1 MSKQFENMQKLAFG
15 KVLINESI
23 DTIKMTKSALKEKI
37 REMILA
43 EIHQIDDPQEEFGEK
58 VGQNLEDRKNR
69 GEITDEQFHNAL
81 EYLGTDS
88 NEYDL
93 FHEFGRKDAVGAA
106 DAILKMS
113 LDEAKKKKKSK
124 PENVAPQED
133 IDIDIAAEPAAEAPA
148 EPSMDA
154 APAESTN
161 SGNVV
166 RDIQNLLQ
174 DAFEKAQQL
183 PDNEDKEKTINQIS
197 NTIKMFINTQ
207 VLGSGQQ
214 PGIAEDLNESE
225 EYNTGEKYS
234 YRGKVYDIWVDDEHN
249 RYIKVG
255 GSKIDI

>member
-15 KVLINESI
+15 KVLINESAQ
-23 DTIKMTKSALKEKI
+23 MTKSALKEKI
-37 REMILA
+37 REM
-43 EIHQIDDPQEEFGEK
+43 
-58 VGQNLEDRKNR
+58 V
-69 GEITDEQFHNAL
+69 
-81 EYLGTDS
+81 
-88 NEYDL
+88 
-93 FHEFGRKDAVGAA
+93 
-106 DAILKMS
+106 

-154 APAESTN
+154 APAEPTN

-214 PGIAEDLNESE
+214 PGIAENLIKEQKSISDVS
-225 EYNTGEKYS
+225 YKMYS
-234 YRGKVYDIWVDDEHN
+234 DRAYQHWVDDMFDYLEIN
-249 RYIKVG
+249 NPEFTENDVRELLKY
-255 GSKIDI
+255 SKDSLEEEVETNIQTYFHPESI

>member
-1 MSKQFENMQKLAFG
+1 MSKQFEDMQRLAFG
-15 KVLINESI
+15 KVLINESAQ
-23 DTIKMTKSALKEKI
+23 MTKSDLKNKI
-37 REMILA
+37 REM
-43 EIHQIDDPQEEFGEK
+43 
-58 VGQNLEDRKNR
+58 V
-69 GEITDEQFHNAL
+69 
-81 EYLGTDS
+81 
-88 NEYDL
+88 
-93 FHEFGRKDAVGAA
+93 
-106 DAILKMS
+106 

-133 IDIDIAAEPAAEAPA
+133 VDIDIAAEVPT

-154 APAESTN
+154 APAEPTSG
-161 SGNVV
+161 GNVI

-234 YRGKVYDIWVDDEHN
+234 YRGKMYDIWVDDEHN
-249 RYIKVG
+249 RYIKIG
-255 GSKIDI
+255 GRIIDI

>member
-15 KVLINESI
+15 KVLINESM
-23 DTIKMTKSALKEKI
+23 DTSKITKSALKDKI
-37 REMILA
+37 REM
-43 EIHQIDDPQEEFGEK
+43 
-58 VGQNLEDRKNR
+58 V
-69 GEITDEQFHNAL
+69 
-81 EYLGTDS
+81 
-88 NEYDL
+88 
-93 FHEFGRKDAVGAA
+93 
-106 DAILKMS
+106 

-124 PENVAPQED
+124 PEDVAPQED
-133 IDIDIAAEPAAEAPA
+133 VDIDITAKPAAEAPA

-154 APAESTN
+154 AHAEPTN

-214 PGIAEDLNESE
+214 PGIAENLNEDLTEEDTQKLVGMFIDMQEAIEMPFEMGMEFETTDE
-225 EYNTGEKYS
+225 EYNKLMAARKVARQLEIKYG
-234 YRGKVYDIWVDDEHN
+234 GKKYGIGAIMPN
-249 RYIKVG
+249 NK
-255 GSKIDI
+255 

>member
-1 MSKQFENMQKLAFG
+1 MSKQFEDMQKLAFV
-15 KVLINESI
+15 KVLINESAQ
-23 DTIKMTKSALKEKI
+23 MTKSALKEKI
-37 REMILA
+37 REM
-43 EIHQIDDPQEEFGEK
+43 
-58 VGQNLEDRKNR
+58 V
-69 GEITDEQFHNAL
+69 
-81 EYLGTDS
+81 
-88 NEYDL
+88 
-93 FHEFGRKDAVGAA
+93 
-106 DAILKMS
+106 

-133 IDIDIAAEPAAEAPA
+133 VDIDIAAEPAAEVPTEPSMGAAPA
-148 EPSMDA
+148 EPTSG
-154 APAESTN
+154 
-161 SGNVV
+161 GNVI

-234 YRGKVYDIWVDDEHN
+234 YRGKMYDIWVDDEHN
-249 RYIKVG
+249 RYIKIG
-255 GSKIDI
+255 GRIIDI

>member
-15 KVLINESI
+15 KVLINESAQ
-23 DTIKMTKSALKEKI
+23 MTKSDLKQKI
-37 REMILA
+37 REM
-43 EIHQIDDPQEEFGEK
+43 
-58 VGQNLEDRKNR
+58 V
-69 GEITDEQFHNAL
+69 
-81 EYLGTDS
+81 
-88 NEYDL
+88 
-93 FHEFGRKDAVGAA
+93 
-106 DAILKMS
+106 

-214 PGIAEDLNESE
+214 PGIAENLIKEQKSISDVS
-225 EYNTGEKYS
+225 YKIYS
-234 YRGKVYDIWVDDEHN
+234 DRVYQHWVDDMFDYLEIN
-249 RYIKVG
+249 NPEFTENDVRELLKY
-255 GSKIDI
+255 SKDSLEEEVETNIQTYFHPESI

>member
-15 KVLINESI
+15 KVLINESAQ
-23 DTIKMTKSALKEKI
+23 MTKSDLKQKI
-37 REMILA
+37 REM
-43 EIHQIDDPQEEFGEK
+43 
-58 VGQNLEDRKNR
+58 V
-69 GEITDEQFHNAL
+69 
-81 EYLGTDS
+81 
-88 NEYDL
+88 
-93 FHEFGRKDAVGAA
+93 
-106 DAILKMS
+106 

-154 APAESTN
+154 APAEPTN

-214 PGIAEDLNESE
+214 PGIAENLIKEQKSISDVS
-225 EYNTGEKYS
+225 YKMYS
-234 YRGKVYDIWVDDEHN
+234 DRAYQHWVDDMFDYLEIN
-249 RYIKVG
+249 NPEFTENDVRELLKY
-255 GSKIDI
+255 SKDSLEEEVETNIQTYFHPESI